1 MAAVVSLFWHSIML
15 ERPEVML
22 LVWGAAMLGT
32 FLLDLCIVT
41 MMRVR
46 FGGEMLSN

>member
-22 LVWGAAMLGT
+22 LVWGCGYVGNISIGLMS
-32 FLLDLCIVT
+32 
-41 MMRVR
+41 M
-46 FGGEMLSN
+46 GG